1 MIARLGPRI
10 LISTV
15 AAMVAI
21 AGAPALA
28 VSGSVT
34 DTSGKPIAEARVCHY
49 QVETNIEPLCVETDT
64 EGRFEVI
71 DSRSL
76 KLRVSAPGYFPQT
89 VEALGHHE
97 VVLERSPSLRV
108 RLVDAT
114 TKEPID
120 QGEVF
125 VIYPSARRKGPF
137 PANRNGV
144 LITRV
149 LDPGQIRVI
158 GRAEGYAD
166 SEAVPVK
173 LERGQESEATLEL
186 EPRSDSGTD
195 E

>member
-1 MIARLGPRI
+1 MSKRLGRCI
-10 LISTV
+10 LVSTV
-15 AAMVAI
+15 AAMAVVV
-21 AGAPALA
+21 GTPVLA
-28 VSGSVT
+28 ASGSVT
-34 DTSGKPIAEARVCHY
+34 DTSGKPIAKARVCHF

-71 DSRSL
+71 DSASM
-76 KLRVSAPGYFPQT
+76 KVRVSAPGFFPQT
-89 VEALGHHE
+89 VAATGHHE
-97 VVLERSPSLRV
+97 IVLERSPSLRV

-114 TKEPID
+114 TQEPID
-120 QGEVF
+120 EGEVF

-158 GRAEGYAD
+158 GRAEGYEE
-166 SEAVPVK
+166 SEAVAVE

-186 EPRSDSGTD
+186 EPRSGSDTD